1 MGLREFFGMLPPR
14 IALDATAAETEQVP
28 VPDQVIL
35 ILPGAGMEDIAVRNG
50 DAVQTGQDL
59 ARPGAGPL
67 VATATGRVTGVV
79 CAAGPEGEPGVAV
92 TIAVAGEETVSK
104 DLAPIEDLAAAT
116 PEDLRLALLR
126 AGLPA
131 TAALGRRVEIATL
144 IVSAVPDAPGRV
156 MDADL
161 LASGEALAAALDVW
175 QRASGARRVVL
186 AIPAGARV
194 PDGLPAAVTVARA
207 PLAYPEGLPE
217 MLAVRQ
223 GGWLFQQTPAGPF
236 GDTIVVDLDV
246 LLASLACLQEGR
258 PYCERTLSCLT
269 PGTRGPRNLTVRI
282 GTPAVRVLEALGVTP
297 EPGGKLLLG
306 SPMRGVACPDPTH
319 PVTPDTRQLV
329 LQAPAEVHHF
339 RTVTCTNCGAC
350 DRVCPVDLE
359 VSALGRFAEYDRYD
373 RCADLAVERCVDCG
387 LCAYV
392 CPAHRPVA
400 QLMMHAKQTLW
411 RSPERRVAPVDTA
424 GCNACGPTC
433 PALRLFDLDA
443 EPQDSGKEKQA

>member
-1 MGLREFFGMLPPR
+1 MGLREMFGILPPR
-14 IALDATAAETEQVP
+14 ISLDAAAVETGHVP
-28 VPDQVIL
+28 VSDQAVL
-35 ILPGAGMEDIAVRNG
+35 ILPAAGIEDIAIKNG
-50 DAVQTGQDL
+50 DPVQTGQDL

-67 VATATGRVTGVV
+67 VATVTGRVTGVV
-79 CAAGPEGEPGVAV
+79 CVAGPEGDPGVAV
-92 TIAVAGEETVSK
+92 TIAVAAEETVSK
-104 DLAPIEDLAAAT
+104 DLAPIDDLAAAA
-116 PEDLRLALLR
+116 PEDLRGALLR

-131 TAALGRRVEIATL
+131 TAALGDGVKIATL

-156 MDADL
+156 VDLDVLAD
-161 LASGEALAAALDVW
+161 GEALATALDVW
-175 QRASGARRVVL
+175 QRASGAERVVV
-186 AIPAGARV
+186 AIPAGFPA
-194 PDGLPAAVTVARA
+194 PDGLPASVTVARTA
-207 PLAYPEGLPE
+207 RAYPEGLPE

-223 GGWLFQQTPAGPF
+223 GGWLFQRTPAGPF
-236 GDTIVVDLDV
+236 GDTIVVDIDV
-246 LLASLACLQEGR
+246 ALASLTCLRDGR
-258 PYCERTLSCLT
+258 PYCERTVSCLV
-269 PGTRGPRNLTVRI
+269 PGERRPRNLTVRI
-282 GTPAVRVLEALGVTP
+282 GTPAAQVLETLGVAP

-306 SPMRGVACPDPTH
+306 SPMRGVGFPDPTH
-319 PVTPDTRQLV
+319 PVTPQTRQLV

-339 RTVTCTNCGAC
+339 RTITCTSCGAC

-392 CPAHRPVA
+392 CPAHRPLA

-411 RSPERRVAPVDTA
+411 RSPERRVAPLDTV

-443 EPQDSGKEKQA
+443 EPVDSGKEKQA